1 MSLPL
6 PVNLPI
12 NLPKPFRNTI
22 SLATRHE
29 DTPEGV
35 YEIGIDEC
43 GRGPMFGRLYAAAVV
58 LPNDNSDNFAHHLMR
73 DSKKITSRARRAE
86 IAQYIRNACV
96 SYSIQYVEHDTIDR
110 VNVLQ
115 ANMQA
120 MHACVRDIIGNA
132 NERLGGQGPT
142 VPTTNNGE
150 RLQRSLLFR
159 SVYGT
164 EVAKA
169 SYPHER
175 PGGAP
180 GCFATGDLSKEY
192 GGSKYTLLVDGNY
205 FKPCSVVV
213 EEELVYVPY
222 TTIEGGDNRYSAIAA
237 ASILAKDAHDTWI
250 ETMCDQYPA
259 LEERYGMRSHVG
271 YGTRRHLDGIAAHG
285 ITQWHRRTF
294 GLCKTA
300 PLNPI

>member
-1 MSLPL
+1 MSSTLS
-6 PVNLPI
+6 V

-43 GRGPMFGRLYAAAVV
+43 GRGPMFGRLYAAAVI
-58 LPNDNSDNFAHHLMR
+58 LPIHSTGGDNSDSFAHHLMR

-86 IAQYIRNACV
+86 IAQYIRDACV
-96 SYSIQYVEHDTIDR
+96 AYSIQYVEHDTIDR

-120 MHACVRDIIGNA
+120 MHACVRDVIGK
-132 NERLGGQGPT
+132 
-142 VPTTNNGE
+142 
-150 RLQRSLLFR
+150 S
-159 SVYGT
+159 T
-164 EVAKA
+164 E
-169 SYPHER
+169 
-175 PGGAP
+175 
-180 GCFATGDLSKEY
+180 L
-192 GGSKYTLLVDGNY
+192 GSKYTLLVDGNY

-213 EEELVYVPY
+213 GEEELVYVPY

-250 ETMCDQYPA
+250 ETMCDQHPA

-271 YGTRRHLDGIAAHG
+271 YGTRRHLEGIATHG

>member
-1 MSLPL
+1 MS
-6 PVNLPI
+6 
-12 NLPKPFRNTI
+12 LPKPFRNTI

-29 DTPEGV
+29 DTPEDV

-58 LPNDNSDNFAHHLMR
+58 LPYDSESDKSESDSFAHHLMR
-73 DSKKITSRARRAE
+73 DSKKIASRARRAE
-86 IAQYIRNACV
+86 IAQYIRDACV
-96 SYSIQYVEHDTIDR
+96 SYSIQYVEHETIDR

-120 MHACVRDIIGNA
+120 MHACVRDVIGRPN
-132 NERLGGQGPT
+132 
-142 VPTTNNGE
+142 
-150 RLQRSLLFR
+150 RSC
-159 SVYGT
+159 V
-164 EVAKA
+164 
-169 SYPHER
+169 
-175 PGGAP
+175 
-180 GCFATGDLSKEY
+180 D
-192 GGSKYTLLVDGNY
+192 YTLLVDGNY

-213 EEELVYVPY
+213 GEELVYVPY

-271 YGTRRHLDGIAAHG
+271 YGTRRHLDGIAEHG

>member
-1 MSLPL
+1 MSSSLAPVPL
-6 PVNLPI
+6 PVNLPV

-35 YEIGIDEC
+35 YEIALDEC

-58 LPNDNSDNFAHHLMR
+58 LPYDSNSERKIRNENGGSLSIFPSIAEEYDSFAHHLMR
-73 DSKKITSRARRAE
+73 DSKKIASRARRAE
-86 IAQYIRNACV
+86 IAQYIRSESVA
-96 SYSIQYVEHDTIDR
+96 YSIQYAEHDVVDKI
-110 VNVLQ
+110 NVLQ
-115 ANMQA
+115 ANMQV
-120 MHACVRDIIGNA
+120 MHACVRDVIEQMNKQES
-132 NERLGGQGPT
+132 NT
-142 VPTTNNGE
+142 STN
-150 RLQRSLLFR
+150 
-159 SVYGT
+159 T
-164 EVAKA
+164 
-169 SYPHER
+169 
-175 PGGAP
+175 
-180 GCFATGDLSKEY
+180 
-192 GGSKYTLLVDGNY
+192 KYTLLVDGNY

-213 EEELVYVPY
+213 GEELVFVPY

-259 LEERYGMRSHVG
+259 LEARYGMRSHVG
-271 YGTRRHLDGIAAHG
+271 YGTRRHLEGIAEHG